1 VERLVGELS
10 VERVLELLSER
21 DSMLEAYRRGLEA
34 ARIIAG
40 LEELSRGSREKLRRA
55 VLAYIEALYARWPLL
70 ALNALV
76 ELMTA
81 AATAG
86 LNELGSALATESQL
100 ILMRVEKR
108 RRKAMLLAPKRQEPK
123 CPEKIAGVQI

>member
-1 VERLVGELS
+1 MERLVGELS
-10 VERVLELLSER
+10 VERVLKPLSGR
-21 DSMLEAYRRGLEA
+21 GGMPEAYGRGLEA

-40 LEELSRGSREKLRRA
+40 LKEPSRGSREELRRA

-70 ALNALV
+70 APNALV

-86 LNELGSALATESQL
+86 LNELGSAPAAESQL

-108 RRKAMLLAPKRQEPK
+108 RGMVGEGPCSSASRNAPRR
-123 CPEKIAGVQI
+123 